1 MAISITLAE
10 YLDNEGIDYDL
21 VTHPHTSSSLESAE
35 SAHIP
40 GDKLAKCV
48 VLGDGRG
55 YVLAVIPST
64 HRLEL
69 DSLQQYLGRKMDLVS
84 EMRLNQLFH
93 DCELGAIPPVG
104 KAFGYE
110 TVMDDSLMDCEDVY
124 FEAGDHVDL
133 VHLTGEKFK
142 SLMVDAGHG
151 RFSHHI

>member
-1 MAISITLAE
+1 MEIHDFSGINLINLEGIQMAISITLAE

-69 DSLQQYLGRKMDLVS
+69 DSLQQYLGCRCHSFVMSQWIDAS
-84 EMRLNQLFH
+84 
-93 DCELGAIPPVG
+93 D
-104 KAFGYE
+104 E
-110 TVMDDSLMDCEDVY
+110 TQ
-124 FEAGDHVDL
+124 
-133 VHLTGEKFK
+133 
-142 SLMVDAGHG
+142 
-151 RFSHHI
+151 